1 MEVHTLSVHTNILG
15 GFTMEITAKEFRGK
29 PSQIIEQASRGTEV
43 IITIRGKKRAKLIPY
58 KQAKKNNLDVTDQ
71 IFGLWKDHNDTE
83 SVDEY
88 VRSLRKRRKN

>member
-1 MEVHTLSVHTNILG
+1 
-15 GFTMEITAKEFRGK
+15 MEITAKELRGK

-43 IITIRGKKRAKLIPY
+43 IITVRGKKRAKLIPY
-58 KQAKKNNLDVTDQ
+58 KQVKKSNNLDETDR
-71 IFGLWKDHNDTE
+71 IFGLWKDHNNTE

>member
-1 MEVHTLSVHTNILG
+1 
-15 GFTMEITAKEFRGK
+15 MEITAKELRGK
-29 PSQIIEQASRGTEV
+29 PSQIIEHASRGTEI

-58 KQAKKNNLDVTDQ
+58 KQAKKKNILDETDQ
-71 IFGLWKDHNDTE
+71 IFGLWKDHNDIE